1 MKSVFNWIIRNAWNL
16 FGVIGVAG
24 TFYFSLAHVP
34 DYVKDITTGK
44 VSVVHEDLMD
54 DIQELLFYEKPV
66 TIEDIESFIRGKE
79 LKQGVSYPYNPD
91 ELLVQVQERFMGNKF
106 IPLEKRESLVA
117 SIKTVRASYSPPAV
131 LAEKPFDWTSIL
143 SWIFSGLGVLIAA
156 IGAASISRKLKS
168 DRETEVDMVAGDVV
182 INQYQSSMTASAY
195 EFEKMVGEVLEEIG
209 ALKPLPEG
217 RYDHGYDFLAAD
229 NEKEYIVEVKRYSR
243 LLGLGTARDFM
254 YKVNQ
259 SGKGGILV
267 VSSGVT
273 QRTQQLI
280 DDHNKLSE
288 NQKVYLIVADSKNEV
303 KSKLLNVLSGKASNK
318 SKHSDATSCAGV

>member
-1 MKSVFNWIIRNAWNL
+1 LKSVFNWIIKNAWNL

-44 VSVVHEDLMD
+44 VNLVHESLMD

-66 TIEDIESFIRGKE
+66 TIEDVESFVRGKE
-79 LKQGVSYPYNPD
+79 LKQGISYPYNPD

-106 IPLEKRESLVA
+106 IPLDKRESLIA
-117 SIKTVRASYSPPAV
+117 SIRAVRGSYSPPTV
-131 LAEKPFDWTSIL
+131 LAEKPFDWTSML
-143 SWIFSGLGVLIAA
+143 SWVLSGLGVLIAT
-156 IGAASISRKLKS
+156 IGAVSIIRKLKN
-168 DRETEVDMVAGDVV
+168 DREIELDMVAGDVV
-182 INQYQSSMTASAY
+182 INQYHSRMTTAAY
-195 EFEKMVGEVLEEIG
+195 EFEKMVGEVLAEIG
-209 ALKPLPEG
+209 ALKSLPDG
-217 RYDHGYDFLAAD
+217 HHNHGYDFLAAD
-229 NEKEYIVEVKRYSR
+229 KEREYIVEVKRYSR
-243 LLGLGTARDFM
+243 LLGLGTAREFM

-280 DDHNKLSE
+280 DEHNKVSE
-288 NQKVYLIVADSKNEV
+288 NQKVYIIVADSKSEV
-303 KSKLLNVLSGKASNK
+303 KSKLSDVLSGQASNK

>member
-1 MKSVFNWIIRNAWNL
+1 MTSVFDWIIKNAWNL
-16 FGVIGVAG
+16 FGGIGVAG

-44 VSVVHEDLMD
+44 VNVVHESLMD

-66 TIEDIESFIRGKE
+66 TIEDIGSFIRGKE

-91 ELLVQVQERFMGNKF
+91 ELLVQIQERFMGNKF
-106 IPLEKRESLVA
+106 IPLEKRESLLA
-117 SIKTVRASYSPPAV
+117 SIKTVRRSYSSPTVPV
-131 LAEKPFDWTSIL
+131 EKPFDWSSIL
-143 SWIFSGLGVLIAA
+143 SWAFSGLGVLIAA
-156 IGAASISRKLKS
+156 IGAVSITRKLKN

-182 INQYQSSMTASAY
+182 INQYHTSMTAAAY

-217 RYDHGYDFLAAD
+217 RYDHEYDFLAAD
-229 NEKEYIVEVKRYSR
+229 NESEYIVEVKRYSR
-243 LLGLGTARDFM
+243 LLGLGTAREFM

-280 DDHNKLSE
+280 YEHNKVSE
-288 NQKVYLIVADSKNEV
+288 NQKVYLIVANSKNEV
-303 KSKLLNVLSGKASNK
+303 KSKLSDVLSDKTSNK
-318 SKHSDATSCAGV
+318 SKHSDAKSCADV